1 MRAMPVSKVNVVLA
15 LAAALLL
22 AAVCGAQAARAANI
36 PPPVSSRWKAGVNYK
51 VISPAQPT
59 NAPPGKVQVIEFFYL
74 ACPFCHALE
83 PHMLAWRKT
92 KPAYVQFV
100 RVPVMWAPLQ
110 VADARLFY
118 TLEALGRDDLV
129 ETAFN
134 TLHQMEKQAGTE
146 AVMVGST
153 PARTLALQEAFA
165 EQHGVSAAAF
175 VNAYNSF
182 DVHVDLGRAR
192 QLGQMYEVT
201 GTPTIIVD
209 GRYRTGPS
217 FFRFRQGRAPR
228 ASGDNRTIE
237 LINFLAKW
245 VHDHQ

>member
-1 MRAMPVSKVNVVLA
+1 MRTRYSSAATFLLGLS
-15 LAAALLL
+15 LAAG
-22 AAVCGAQAARAANI
+22 AAAQTA
-36 PPPVSSRWKAGVNYK
+36 PPPPATAQWKSGVNYT

-59 NAPPGKVQVIEFFYL
+59 NAPAGKVQVIEFFYL

-110 VADARLFY
+110 VADARLYY

-134 TLHQMEKQAGTE
+134 TIHQLEVSAGGNE
-146 AVMVGST
+146 NVMVGAT
-153 PARTLALQEAFA
+153 PAQTFRLQEAFA

-175 VNAYNSF
+175 ANAYNSF
-182 DVHVDLGRAR
+182 DVHTELQQAG
-192 QLGQMYEVT
+192 QLGQTYQVMN
-201 GTPTIIVD
+201 TPTIIID
-209 GRYRTGPS
+209 GRYKTGPS
-217 FFRFRQGRAPR
+217 MAGR
-228 ASGDNRTIE
+228 GDTSLTGMNNRTIA
-237 LINFLAKW
+237 LINFLTKW
-245 VHDHQ
+245 DHDHPR